1 MIYIKKKRTPDYLTQ
16 ELLKNRGVM
25 SEPAIYGSLDSKIK
39 KRLYGDILQEQHY
52 LCAYCMSRIDFYEKT
67 IPDQAI
73 TIDHFLSQT
82 KHPEKAMSY
91 NNMLGSCTRC
101 QNNKGSEDI
110 TINPLEEGSVS
121 TLRYRRSGE
130 IESSDE
136 SIQKDLALMKLN
148 SEKIIE
154 ARKAS
159 LSAFEKK
166 LDRKYKNKKITTNE
180 WNNIKRAFLGK
191 EEYTPFIGI
200 VLWFI
205 ERHIRQAG

>member
-1 MIYIKKKRTPDYLTQ
+1 MIYIKKKSTPDYLTH
-16 ELLKNRGVM
+16 EILRNRGVM
-25 SEPAIYGSLDSKIK
+25 SEPAIYESMDSKIK

-52 LCAYCMSRIDFYEKT
+52 LCAYCMSRIDFQENT

-82 KHPEKAMSY
+82 KHPEKTMSY
-91 NNMLGSCTRC
+91 TNMLGSCTRC

-110 TINPLEEGSVS
+110 TINPLDEGSVS

-136 SIQKDLALMKLN
+136 SIEKDLALMKLN
-148 SEKIIE
+148 SEKMKE

-159 LSAFEKK
+159 LSAFVAMLRKK
-166 LDRKYKNKKITTNE
+166 YEKKITANG
-180 WNNIKRAFLGK
+180 WNKIRRALQGK
-191 EEYTPFIGI
+191 EKYDPFIGI

-205 ERHIRQAG
+205 ERHMRQAG